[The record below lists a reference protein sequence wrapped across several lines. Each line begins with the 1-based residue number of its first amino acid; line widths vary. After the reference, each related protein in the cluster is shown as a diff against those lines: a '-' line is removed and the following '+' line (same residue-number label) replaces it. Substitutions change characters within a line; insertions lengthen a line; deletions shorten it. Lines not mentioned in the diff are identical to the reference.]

1 MSPLTYST
9 QAPVA
14 ISASVGEVALTPLA
28 DGSTGDVTCGMNSNC
43 SLSLD
48 SKTLM
53 VTLTAPPVETAIGS
67 TTGLQYPV
75 TVISSSGITDA
86 GGNPWDLNNSTDRV
100 IGPLG
105 Q

>member
-1 MSPLTYST
+1 MS
-9 QAPVA
+9 QM
-14 ISASVGEVALTPLA
+14 
-28 DGSTGDVTCGMNSNC
+28 TGDVTCGMNSNC

>member
-1 MSPLTYST
+1 MSQT
-9 QAPVA
+9 
-14 ISASVGEVALTPLA
+14 
-28 DGSTGDVTCGMNSNC
+28 TGDVTCGMNANC
-43 SLSLD
+43 FLSLD
-48 SKTLM
+48 SKMLT
-53 VTLTAPPVETAIGS
+53 VALTAPPVETAIGS